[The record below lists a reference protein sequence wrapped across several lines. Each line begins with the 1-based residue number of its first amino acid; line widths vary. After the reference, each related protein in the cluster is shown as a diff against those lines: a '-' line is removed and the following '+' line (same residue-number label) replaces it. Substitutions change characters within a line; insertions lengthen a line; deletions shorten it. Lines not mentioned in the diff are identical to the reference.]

1 MQRYDIIPA
10 KHWVHTDGRTASI
23 YGAVPY
29 TSEAEQASWSIQ
41 PVGFTIRD
49 NKTNTVGLGRKPFAS
64 MADAQAVLTKLG
76 AK

>member
-10 KHWVHTDGRTASI
+10 KRWIHTDGRTASI

-49 NKTNTVGLGRKPFAS
+49 NKTNTVGLGRMPFKTIEEAN
-64 MADAQAVLTKLG
+64 AVLTKMKG
-76 AK
+76 